1 MTSCFLGRFFA
12 PGCPDRTPP
21 VRRSTGAE
29 DRCVGRT
36 DVDGASQ
43 IKEIR
48 PPNSSDPHVQTQKGR
63 FSLDLSPPSRRTR
76 SLSQG
81 CARRAMLSTQVHPR
95 LILDRPTS
103 VRLYRCNSGGPA
115 DRSSSPFGLEHRMF
129 ATPLP
134 PEQDAPRTA
143 AGKPST
149 MARVKAVVG
158 RTAFGRVVL
167 RIAGTLV
174 GMEVFDRAM
183 TLAAQAFTSV
193 LPLIIVVAAL
203 RRGDAQPIGS
213 GLSQY
218 LGLNSSAASVL
229 QHAVP
234 ASSDVFRALG
244 WFGILLL
251 VVSATAYSRALERFY
266 SRVWSIPKP
275 GFRAV
280 WRPFAVLATVLL
292 GLVLLQFTRSV
303 LRADGTFVVLTGI
316 VEFVLWT
323 IVWLVAGW
331 VVLNRAIS
339 FRSLFPG
346 ALLCGLGLAIAGGV
360 GRIYLP
366 ISLTSAA
373 RQFGVLGITIAY
385 VGWIFVLMSV
395 VVIAVTVGKVLSVDY
410 GVMRRRPASPAR
422 D

>member
-1 MTSCFLGRFFA
+1 M
-12 PGCPDRTPP
+12 
-21 VRRSTGAE
+21 
-29 DRCVGRT
+29 
-36 DVDGASQ
+36 
-43 IKEIR
+43 
-48 PPNSSDPHVQTQKGR
+48 
-63 FSLDLSPPSRRTR
+63 LSPQVRTR
-76 SLSQG
+76 
-81 CARRAMLSTQVHPR
+81 
-95 LILDRPTS
+95 LISAGRHA
-103 VRLYRCNSGGPA
+103 VRLRRGIPGGPVE
-115 DRSSSPFGLEHRMF
+115 RSSSPSGLEHIVF

-134 PEQDAPRTA
+134 PDQDAPKTA
-143 AGKPST
+143 PRKPS
-149 MARVKAVVG
+149 ALSRVKAVVG
-158 RTAFGRVVL
+158 RTAFGRLAL
-167 RIAGTLV
+167 RLTGALV
-174 GMEVFDRAM
+174 ELEVFDRAM
-183 TLAAQAFTSV
+183 SLAAQAFTSI
-193 LPLIIVVAAL
+193 LPLLIVVAGL
-203 RRGDAQPIGS
+203 RQGDARPIGA

-218 LGLNSSAASVL
+218 LGLNTSAASAL
-229 QHAVP
+229 EQAVP

-251 VVSATAYSRALERFY
+251 VVSANAYSRALERFY

-410 GVMRRRPASPAR
+410 GVMRGRPASP
-422 D
+422 